1 MLTIRSSTARVITI
15 VSKIRSSSCLS
26 RLSTGSPLL
35 PVFRLARVVG
45 MTDSPKLPGEVALVT
60 G

>member
-26 RLSTGSPLL
+26 RLSTGSLL
-35 PVFRLARVVG
+35 LSVFRLARVVG
-45 MTDSPKLPGEVALVT
+45 MTDSPKFPGK
-60 G
+60 

>member
-1 MLTIRSSTARVITI
+1 
-15 VSKIRSSSCLS
+15 
-26 RLSTGSPLL
+26 LL